1 MHLGESSSVF
11 KILNFLQIRSK
22 TQYVTVRD
30 EKKVCCVQASGSSPV
45 NKVIV
50 EGLFTEQSGTVHRA
64 KCQRVS
70 EMEEPDDVD

>member
-1 MHLGESSSVF
+1 MHLAESSSVF
-11 KILNFLQIRSK
+11 KILNFFANSVQD
-22 TQYVTVRD
+22 TVCYCQGR
-30 EKKVCCVQASGSSPV
+30 KKVCCVQASGSSPV